1 MSMNKS
7 FALTIV
13 LIFLVTSCITMA
25 TPVSADTVTENSW
38 VSKAPLHVARS
49 ALGVVALNGKIYAI
63 GGSTSTRYPL
73 DAFVG
78 TNEEYN
84 LATNSWTIKASM
96 PTPRAYFAIV
106 AYQNKIYC
114 MGGAVGMGTV
124 DERSQ
129 FTHYIT
135 SNVNEVYDTVTGTW
149 ITRAPMPEEGMQI
162 SAQEVN
168 GKIYV
173 IGLAQIYVYDPVSDS
188 WTNKTSIP
196 LPTSG
201 STPVSVVID
210 NKIIVTGKYS
220 VGYDLQSEQQTWI
233 YDTENESW
241 SQGKSGPTVVGL
253 GGVGVTDGV
262 KAPQRVYVLGL
273 ATEQYPP
280 PSVNEAYDPKTDTW
294 AIATAMPTNRSD
306 FSVVVVND
314 LLYAIGG
321 YLYSSRSLT
330 LTNVNEQYTP
340 IGYSTPPEIKVVSPV
355 NQTYSNSS
363 VPLVFSV
370 DVISANKTVSWM
382 GYSLDGQ
389 QNVTITGNGT
399 ITNMTNGLHNI
410 TVYAND
416 TFENMGASTITFTV
430 AKTNPFPTTTVA
442 AVSVVVAV
450 VVVAGL
456 LVYHKKHKH

>member
-1 MSMNKS
+1 MGKGLVLVLVLVFLMSPCI
-7 FALTIV
+7 IV
-13 LIFLVTSCITMA
+13 VK
-25 TPVSADTVTENSW
+25 PVSADNVTENSW
-38 VSKAPLHVARS
+38 VSKAPMHVARS
-49 ALGVVALNGKIYAI
+49 ALGVVALNGEIYAI

-73 DAFVG
+73 DVFLG
-78 TNEEYN
+78 TNEEYDV
-84 LATNSWTIKASM
+84 ATNTWTIKASM
-96 PTPRAYFAIV
+96 PTPRVYFAIA

-114 MGGAVGMGTV
+114 IGGAVGMAPV
-124 DERSQ
+124 DERSG

-149 ITRAPMPEEGMQI
+149 VTRAPMPDAGMQI

-168 GKIYV
+168 GKLYV
-173 IGLAQIYVYDPVSDS
+173 IGLAHIHVYDPVSDS
-188 WTNKTSIP
+188 WTNKTSMP

-201 STPVSVVID
+201 SPPVSVVIG

-220 VGYDLQSEQQTWI
+220 VGYDLHYEQQTWI
-233 YDTENESW
+233 YDTKNDNW
-241 SQGKSGPTVVGL
+241 TQGKSGPTVVGL

-340 IGYSTPPEIKVVSPV
+340 IGYSTPPEIEVVSPLNQIYNESSVFLAFTVDKVVSW
-355 NQTYSNSS
+355 T
-363 VPLVFSV
+363 
-370 DVISANKTVSWM
+370 
-382 GYSLDGQ
+382 GYSLDGKD
-389 QNVTITGNGT
+389 NITIDGNTTLTGLPNGS
-399 ITNMTNGLHNI
+399 HNI
-410 TVYAND
+410 TIYAKD
-416 TFENMGASTITFTV
+416 AFGKVGASETITFTIT
-430 AKTNPFPTTTVA
+430 KLESETFPITPVV
-442 AVSVVVAV
+442 AVSVGVAV
-450 VVVAGL
+450 AVVAGL
-456 LVYHKKHKH
+456 LVYFKKRKR

>member
-1 MSMNKS
+1 MRKIAALLLGLI
-7 FALTIV
+7 ALTALCI
-13 LIFLVTSCITMA
+13 IPTMLVSGN
-25 TPVSADTVTENSW
+25 SAVEDFWTQ
-38 VSKAPLHVARS
+38 KASMHQARG
-49 ALGVVALNGKIYAI
+49 ALGIATVNGKIYAI

-73 DAFVG
+73 DVFVG
-78 TNEEYN
+78 TNEEYDV
-84 LATNSWTIKASM
+84 ATNTWTIKVSM
-96 PTPRAYFAIV
+96 PTPRAYFAIA

-114 MGGAVGMGTV
+114 IGGAVGMAAV

-340 IGYSTPPEIKVVSPV
+340 IGYSIPPEIEVVSPL
-355 NQTYSNSS
+355 NQTYTKSS
-363 VPLVFSV
+363 VFLVFTVDKVINWTGYSV
-370 DVISANKTVSWM
+370 DGK
-382 GYSLDGQ
+382 D
-389 QNVTITGNGT
+389 NVTFTGN
-399 ITNMTNGLHNI
+399 ITLTGLSNGLHNI
-410 TVYAND
+410 TVYAKD
-416 TFENMGASTITFTV
+416 TFGNTGASEAVAFTLDYE
-430 AKTNPFPTTTVA
+430 PFPTVPVA
-442 AVSVVVAV
+442 AVSGVAVAV
-450 VVVAGL
+450 VVVGL
-456 LVYHKKHKH
+456 IFYYRKRNH